1 MFRKNRLLSLSA
13 GLAALLVAGCNGMPG
28 TPGGPNNPGE
38 PGVVWL
44 NHLDL
49 LPGDASVQ
57 TSFTALTSSAVGGL
71 NGLDITSTTTG
82 DIGIPAGNKV
92 VLMGV
97 ETPPHHIITGVRVC
111 YQLSNAAS
119 FITQIRLAQVQD
131 PPSSASVLLDDGT
144 DQTDPGPV
152 CVDSTPT
159 SIDPQNGALQL
170 SLRLNFA
177 DTSHAMVVRSIGLH
191 VKPK

>member
-1 MFRKNRLLSLSA
+1 MLAVSA
-13 GLAALLVAGCNGMPG
+13 ALAALLVSGCADMMMKPPGAGDA
-28 TPGGPNNPGE
+28 GE
-38 PGVVWL
+38 TGIVWL

-49 LPGDASVQ
+49 LPGDPSVQ

-71 NGLDITSTTTG
+71 SGLDIRSTTTG
-82 DIGIPAGNKV
+82 DTGIPAGNKV
-92 VLMGV
+92 VMMGV
-97 ETPPHHIITGVRVC
+97 ETPADHLITGVRVC

-131 PPSSASVLLDDGT
+131 PPSSAAVLLDDAT
-144 DQTDPGPV
+144 DQTDMGPV

-159 SIDPQNGALQL
+159 SIDPADGALLL

-177 DTSHAMVVRSIGLH
+177 STSHAMVVRSVGLH
-191 VKPK
+191 LQHK